1 MAAAFISG
9 RFVRLLRPPGSG
21 GKRPTHPQRR
31 INAPIS
37 SFICSPTRVWI
48 LKGRS
53 SGFGSAWQLV
63 EPAFWSIKNCRI
75 YGRLHQRNAPICH
88 FCQSRSP
95 RLSAQGRETGPCCA
109 SYANL
114 SFMFWGFL
122 FSRTHTHTHTHT
134 HTQRTGNGTFE
145 TVGRLGFTPS
155 YYKVTSPWRP
165 SRYPVDCRQSNKRR
179 GLWPPF
185 SFAVT
190 FVFGR

>member
-122 FSRTHTHTHTHT
+122 FSRTHTHTHKG
-134 HTQRTGNGTFE
+134 QE
-145 TVGRLGFTPS
+145 MELLKLSVGLDSLLPITKSRHRGDRPGILLIADS
-155 YYKVTSPWRP
+155 QTSG
-165 SRYPVDCRQSNKRR
+165 V
-179 GLWPPF
+179 
-185 SFAVT
+185 A
-190 FVFGR
+190 FGRPFLLP